1 MLQKLLFPILLFF
14 SLASDA
20 QGTYDFDIQK
30 ESMFLPAPKKAG
42 KFDHSITLAQI
53 YLPKDWLEQSIS
65 GPMIEYRAGY
75 FLSEAFSLIGAFK
88 TLVVANELR
97 LGLSWNHS
105 FSDEVQFG
113 LGYQAALDFG
123 FLRTYGYD
131 NTIRLL
137 QHYPSFRIGYNRKE
151 IALTLQGKLDY
162 ISSARVSLGSY
173 ETDNLIKYLF
183 NGYSFGLF
191 VEQRL
196 TRKHSVSFGFIANF
210 DKFNIL
216 GWPAFN
222 TIHRKYFIP
231 ELNIGF
237 KL

>member
-1 MLQKLLFPILLFF
+1 MLQRLLLPILLFV
-14 SLASDA
+14 SLAANA
-20 QGTYDFDIQK
+20 QKDYDFDIRQQ
-30 ESMFLPAPKKAG
+30 SMFLPAPQKAG
-42 KFDHSITLAQI
+42 KFDHSVTLAQI

-65 GPMIEYRAGY
+65 GPMIEYRAKYG
-75 FLSEAFSLIGAFK
+75 LSKYFSLDGAFK
-88 TLVVANELR
+88 TLIVANELR
-97 LGLSWNHS
+97 LGASWNHA
-105 FSDEVQFG
+105 FSENVQFG
-113 LGYQAALDFG
+113 LGYQLAFNYG

-137 QHYPSFRIGYNRKE
+137 QHYPAFRIGYNRKE
-151 IALTLQGKLDY
+151 IAFTFQGKLDY

-196 TRKHSVSFGFIANF
+196 TPKHSVSFGFIANF

>member
-1 MLQKLLFPILLFF
+1 MLLV
-14 SLASDA
+14 SLAADA
-20 QGTYDFDIQK
+20 QKDYEFDIRNQ
-30 ESMFLPAPKKAG
+30 SMFLPAPQRAG
-42 KFDHSITLAQI
+42 KFDHSVTLAQI

-65 GPMIEYRAGY
+65 GPMVEYRANYG
-75 FLSEAFSLIGAFK
+75 LSKYFSLTGGFK
-88 TLVVANELR
+88 TLIVANDLR
-97 LGLSWNHS
+97 LGLSWNHA
-105 FSDEVQFG
+105 FSDHIQFG
-113 LGYQAALDFG
+113 LGYQLAFDFG

-131 NTIRLL
+131 NTIRML
-137 QHYPSFRIGYNRKE
+137 QHHPCLRIGYNSKE
-151 IALTLQGKLDY
+151 LALTLQGKLDL

-173 ETDNLIKYLF
+173 ETDNFIRYSF
-183 NGYSFGLF
+183 NGYSWGLF

-222 TIHRKYFIP
+222 TIHHKYFIP
-231 ELNIGF
+231 ELNVGF